1 MFHSFSSENTLP
13 YAVILSA
20 AKNLIIPVRQTLRLR
35 LRVTCRIFIPLCKR
49 KAHGCFMQN
58 LCTIIDFPVVRVYFR
73 DMRFPRCD
81 MKPAAEGFYCQ
92 CIGCTAIAEG
102 GACILVQEKEGVYR
116 YNGSTPHG
124 GEYAY
129 LYFTDSAGNLTPR
142 EKASYVEVREMDQKG
157 DTLHINFGIVDD
169 MGFSIK
175 KP

>member
-1 MFHSFSSENTLP
+1 MGVS
-13 YAVILSA
+13 
-20 AKNLIIPVRQTLRLR
+20 
-35 LRVTCRIFIPLCKR
+35 CKIC
-49 KAHGCFMQN
+49 AQ
-58 LCTIIDFPVVRVYFR
+58 LIDFPAVKVYFR

-102 GACILVQEKEGVYR
+102 GTCILVQEKEGVYR

-124 GEYAY
+124 GEYSS

-142 EKASYVEVREMDQKG
+142 EKASYVEVREMDKNG
-157 DTLHINFGIVDD
+157 DTLHVDFGIVDD

-175 KP
+175 SSER